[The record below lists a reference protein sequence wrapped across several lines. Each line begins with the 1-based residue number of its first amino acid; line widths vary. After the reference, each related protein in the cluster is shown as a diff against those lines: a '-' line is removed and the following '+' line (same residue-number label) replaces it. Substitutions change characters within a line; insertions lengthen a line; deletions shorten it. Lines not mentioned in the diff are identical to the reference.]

1 MWVDRQTDV
10 TRLIVPLRNFVNDTI
25 NGNIFGV
32 SSRNEFSYERRWHL
46 GKRPDKGCCSSCR
59 QCKKKCIQE
68 LHSFTKCTWQWSY
81 QHSKGMSSQRSHE
94 HKLLLGNR
102 KSFQNCT
109 YRISVTI
116 NLYAMGF
123 KWLQSTFAYDI
134 IFARHLNFSTWFTK
148 NIIISGTKK
157 DLIMD

>member
-1 MWVDRQTDV
+1 MYIGLHVKYLLLLTDIKGTWKILKHKIKWKSVKWHLSCSMWVDRHTDMK
-10 TRLIVPLRNFVNDTI
+10 RLIISLQNFVNAPK

-46 GKRPDKGCCSSCR
+46 GKRPDKGCCSSCW

-94 HKLLLGNR
+94 HKLLIGNR
-102 KSFQNCT
+102 KPFQNCT
-109 YRISVTI
+109 YRTFVTI
-116 NLYAMGF
+116 NA
-123 KWLQSTFAYDI
+123 
-134 IFARHLNFSTWFTK
+134 K
-148 NIIISGTKK
+148 NGWY
-157 DLIMD
+157 